1 MTVKEF
7 SDEFD
12 TLYNNIMSNQAP
24 GIDEYEKSVFLTR
37 AQEEIIKNYFNP
49 RSNKLQQGFDDNEKR
64 QVDFSEITK
73 TLNITNDNPAPGSY
87 QSIDDRSQFF
97 FFPVDTFII
106 VNERVKLTEG
116 ASNYSVTVKP
126 INFREYDRLMSK
138 PYKEPLPR
146 QCWRLIQGN
155 LDTPVNASGQKIVSE
170 LISKTG
176 TVVSEYKV
184 RYVKRPQPII
194 LSSLVAQGLSIN
206 GQTGVSEC
214 ELNPIVHRE
223 ILDRAIELAKVSY
236 QAGDPASII
245 QVNQRNE

>member
-1 MTVKEF
+1 MTNQEF

-12 TLYNNIMSNQAP
+12 TIFNNIASNQAP

-37 AQEEIIKNYFNP
+37 AQEELIKNYYNP
-49 RSNKLQQGFDDNEKR
+49 KSNKLQEGFDGSEKR

-73 TLNITNDNPAPGSY
+73 TSDITNDNPAPGVY
-87 QSIDDRSQFF
+87 DSIDDRSQFF
-97 FFPVDTFII
+97 LFPNDTFII
-106 VNERVKLTEG
+106 VNEKVKTTDG
-116 ASNYSVTVKP
+116 VNTNSVVVKP

-155 LDTPVNASGQKIVSE
+155 SDTPVNASGQRIVSE
-170 LISKTG
+170 IITKSG
-176 TVVSEYKV
+176 TSVTEYKV

-194 LSSLVAQGLSIN
+194 LTDLTAQGLSIN
-206 GQTGVSEC
+206 GINTVSEC
-214 ELNPIVHRE
+214 ELNPIIHRE
-223 ILDRAIELAKVSY
+223 ILDRAVELAKVAY
-236 QAGDPASII
+236 QAGDPASHI